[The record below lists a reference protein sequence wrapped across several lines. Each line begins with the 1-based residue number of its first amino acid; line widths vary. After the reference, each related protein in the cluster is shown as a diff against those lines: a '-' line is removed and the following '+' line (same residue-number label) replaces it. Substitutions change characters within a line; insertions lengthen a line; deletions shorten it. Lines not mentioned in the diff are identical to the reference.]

1 MKVGDLVRQKVRPQ
15 GIWLVT
21 RIDTTGNWFDPVCQS
36 FMVDQ
41 TNGIFVSSIE
51 VYFKKT

>member
-21 RIDTTGNWFDPVCQS
+21 KIDTTGNWFMAHDYGKNNTWLSINEYEVIK
-36 FMVDQ
+36 
-41 TNGIFVSSIE
+41 NGN
-51 VYFKKT
+51 